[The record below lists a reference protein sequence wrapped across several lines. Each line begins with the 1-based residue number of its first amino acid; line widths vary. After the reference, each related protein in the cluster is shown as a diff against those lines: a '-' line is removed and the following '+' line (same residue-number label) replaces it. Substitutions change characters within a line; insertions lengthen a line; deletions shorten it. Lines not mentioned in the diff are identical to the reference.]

1 MKSKWHKFIER
12 GPQNSIHLSFK
23 RSLLSHLP
31 STWLARSMGRMF
43 LAPWWY
49 LCRTAVFNIGL
60 PNHPF
65 SHYRHPKSKVVN
77 RNVIVISVL
86 RFFLCIK
93 LIWFWKSMNFLYV
106 FYLYCLLFQLVTV
119 SIHNLIVT
127 LLKIYSKSFPW
138 KHLWNSVENR

>member
-12 GPQNSIHLSFK
+12 CPQNSIHLSFK

-31 STWLARSMGRMF
+31 STSMARPEDGDIYHS
-43 LAPWWY
+43 
-49 LCRTAVFNIGL
+49 AVLNIGL
-60 PNHPF
+60 SSHPS
-65 SHYRHPKSKVVN
+65 SHHHHPKSKVVN

-86 RFFLCIK
+86 LFFLCIK

-106 FYLYCLLFQLVTV
+106 FLPLLFVISIGYSFI

-127 LLKIYSKSFPW
+127 LSKIYSKSFPW
-138 KHLWNSVENR
+138 KHL